1 MRRKKAKKKC
11 ITANCEN
18 TSDLGTFV
26 GDLCAPC
33 HEFVTRG
40 EGRYSQAYRN
50 SLRIVSSEFA
60 RRMADGLAQAC
71 DPTFREMS
79 ALSIA
84 DKELAALV
92 RTTRS

>member
-33 HEFVTRG
+33 HVFITSG
-40 EGRYSQAYRN
+40 NGRDSQAYRN
-50 SLRIVSSEFA
+50 SLRIVSSELIK
-60 RRMADGLAQAC
+60 MLVNGLVIAC
-71 DPTFREMS
+71 DPTKR
-79 ALSIA
+79 I
-84 DKELAALV
+84 
-92 RTTRS
+92 TT